1 MSEAQAISTKVSEPI
16 FNCTQHGVTPEMLYD
31 WINMLLKKNAEH
43 VQSAKP
49 CQGSCILMDSVQFL
63 FLTCEK
69 LKMSPE
75 VKYLSIELFDR
86 FMLQHVRDLHDHV
99 IKNCQAKTRS
109 REWTDI
115 KKRVTNQVVLR
126 IVSCVQIAS
135 KMTSHYRIL
144 SPAKARRYLQEA
156 GHRYNT
162 ESILQSELRVLK
174 TLNFKVALPS
184 PLVYM
189 EAVLEAI
196 GLAESKIALPPLY
209 TLCQSLQDLVYL
221 QYEGVYSKLHQVA
234 AGGSP
239 ITGKDRES
247 FACVRADKM
256 LMTVAIVTAAAYIV
270 DRDNHDRVLQ
280 LVSELTSIPDED
292 IADFA
297 SIILQLVMENSED

>member
-1 MSEAQAISTKVSEPI
+1 
-16 FNCTQHGVTPEMLYD
+16 
-31 WINMLLKKNAEH
+31 
-43 VQSAKP
+43 
-49 CQGSCILMDSVQFL
+49 GSCILMDSVQFL

-115 KKRVTNQVVLR
+115 KKRVTNQ
-126 IVSCVQIAS
+126 
-135 KMTSHYRIL
+135 IL

-196 GLAESKIALPPLY
+196 
-209 TLCQSLQDLVYL
+209 
-221 QYEGVYSKLHQVA
+221 
-234 AGGSP
+234 
-239 ITGKDRES
+239 
-247 FACVRADKM
+247 
-256 LMTVAIVTAAAYIV
+256 
-270 DRDNHDRVLQ
+270 
-280 LVSELTSIPDED
+280 
-292 IADFA
+292 
-297 SIILQLVMENSED
+297 